1 MSLFGAMNTAVSGLS
16 AQSNAFGNISDN
28 VANSQTTGYKA
39 VDTHFI
45 DILTTSSA
53 TDNEPGSVSALP
65 SYTNNVQ
72 GTISQSSDALA
83 MAISGQGFFAVSEAA
98 GSSIAG
104 QPNFNPQ
111 TYYTQAGDFQL
122 NDNSY
127 LVNGAGQYLQGWT
140 VNPQTDVVNQSTLAP
155 IQITQTQFNPVP
167 TSSISLSA
175 NLPATPAAN
184 TPVSSQIDVYDS
196 LGNAHTLTLNWT
208 QNTVG
213 GVAGG
218 VPIANDWIVTI
229 TSPDNVAAGPPPTA
243 LTTIGS
249 AEVQFG
255 AASPNG
261 VPAGTIGSFGP
272 ALGGGTTLAG
282 TAFGAGQPA
291 SLTLPTDFGNGL
303 QNISLNLGQFGLAS
317 GVTQFAGSTYTQG
330 SLSQNGVAP
339 GAFTGISITNSG
351 DVVAN
356 YNNGETQ
363 TVAQVPITTF
373 AAPDSLQRQNGQAF
387 TATTN
392 SGQAITQSEGTNGAG
407 SLVIG
412 STESS
417 NVDIATQFSDLIV
430 AQQAYGA
437 NAKVVTTADQLL
449 QVTIN
454 MIQ

>member
-1 MSLFGAMNTAVSGLS
+1 MSLFGALNTAVSGLS
-16 AQSNAFGNISDN
+16 AQSAAFGNISDN

-45 DILTTSSA
+45 DYLTTSTA

-65 SYTNNVQ
+65 NYTNNVL
-72 GTISQSSDALA
+72 GTISQSSDPLA

-98 GSSIAG
+98 GTVAG
-104 QPNFNPQ
+104 QPNFSSQ

-122 NDNSY
+122 NDGAY

-140 VNPQTDVVNQSTLAP
+140 VNPQTNVANQSQIAP

-167 TSSISLSA
+167 TANIDLSA
-175 NLPATPAAN
+175 NLPSTPAAN
-184 TPVSSQIDVYDS
+184 TPVSSQVNVYDT

-208 QNTVG
+208 QNS
-213 GVAGG
+213 
-218 VPIANDWIVTI
+218 ANDWTVTI
-229 TSPDNVAAGPPPTA
+229 NSPDS
-243 LTTIGS
+243 TTTPIGT

-261 VPAGTIGSFGP
+261 TNAGTIG
-272 ALGGGTTLAG
+272 
-282 TAFGAGQPA
+282 AFGALSGNVTATSFTANMPA
-291 SLTLPTDFGNGL
+291 SLTLSTDFGNGP
-303 QNISLNLGQFGLAS
+303 QNINLNMGDFGEAN
-317 GVTQFAGSTYTQG
+317 GVTQFAGTDYTLR
-330 SLSQNGVAP
+330 SISQDGVAP
-339 GAFTGISITNSG
+339 GAFTGISITNAG

-356 YNNGETQ
+356 YNNGQTQ
-363 TVAQVPITTF
+363 TVAQVPIVTF
-373 AAPDSLQRQNGQAF
+373 AAPDALQRQNGQAF

-392 SGQAITQSEGTNGAG
+392 SGNAITQAEGTNGAG

-412 STESS
+412 SVESS

-449 QVTIN
+449 QTTIN

>member
-1 MSLFGAMNTAVSGLS
+1 MSLFGALNTAVSGLS
-16 AQSNAFGNISDN
+16 AQSAAFGNISDN

-39 VDTHFI
+39 VDTSFI
-45 DILTTSSA
+45 DYLTTSTA

-65 SYTNNVQ
+65 TYTNNVQ
-72 GTISQSSDALA
+72 GTISQSSDPLS

-98 GSSIAG
+98 GTVGG
-104 QPNFNPQ
+104 QPNFSSQ
-111 TYYTQAGDFQL
+111 TYYSQAGDFQL
-122 NDNSY
+122 NDGAY

-140 VNPQTDVVNQSTLAP
+140 VNPQTNVANQSQIAP

-167 TSSISLSA
+167 TANIDLSA

-184 TPVSSQIDVYDS
+184 TPVSSQVNVYDT

-208 QNTVG
+208 QN
-213 GVAGG
+213 A
-218 VPIANDWIVTI
+218 ANDWTVTVN
-229 TSPDNVAAGPPPTA
+229 SPDS
-243 LTTIGS
+243 LTTPIGS

-261 VPAGTIGSFGP
+261 TNAGTIG
-272 ALGGGTTLAG
+272 
-282 TAFGAGQPA
+282 AFGTLSGGVTATSFTADMPA
-291 SLTLPTDFGNGL
+291 SLTLSTDFGNGP
-303 QNISLNLGQFGLAS
+303 QTINLNMGDFGEAN
-317 GVTQFAGSTYTQG
+317 GVTQFAGTDYTLR
-330 SLSQNGVAP
+330 SISQDGVAP
-339 GAFTGISITNSG
+339 GAFTGISITNAG

-356 YNNGETQ
+356 YNNGQTQ
-363 TVAQVPITTF
+363 TVAQVPIVTF
-373 AAPDSLQRQNGQAF
+373 AAPDALQRQNGQAF
-387 TATTN
+387 TATTD
-392 SGQAITQSEGTNGAG
+392 SGNAITQSEGTNGAG

-412 STESS
+412 SVESS

-449 QVTIN
+449 QTTIN

>member
-1 MSLFGAMNTAVSGLS
+1 MSLFGALNTAVSGLG
-16 AQSNAFGNISDN
+16 AQSAAFGNISDN

-39 VDTHFI
+39 VDTNFI

-83 MAISGQGFFAVSEAA
+83 MAISGQGFFSVSEAA

-122 NDNSY
+122 SDNSY

-155 IQITQTQFNPVP
+155 IQITQTQFNPVS
-167 TSSISLSA
+167 TSNIDLSA

-208 QNTVG
+208 QN
-213 GVAGG
+213 A
-218 VPIANDWIVTI
+218 ANDWTVTI
-229 TSPDNVAAGPPPTA
+229 TSPDNVPA
-243 LTTIGS
+243 TTIGS

-255 AASPNG
+255 AASPNS
-261 VPAGTIGSFGP
+261 VPAGTIGAFGVVT
-272 ALGGGTTLAG
+272 GNVTG
-282 TAFGAGQPA
+282 TAYTAGQPA
-291 SLTLPTDFGNGL
+291 ALTLNTDFGNGN
-303 QNISLNLGQFGLAS
+303 QAINLNLGQFGLAS
-317 GVTQFAGSTYTQG
+317 GVTQFAGTTYTQG

-339 GAFTGISITNSG
+339 GAFTGISLTNSG

-373 AAPDSLQRQNGQAF
+373 SAPDSLQRQNGQAF

-392 SGQAITQSEGTNGAG
+392 SGQAITQAEGTNGAG

-412 STESS
+412 SVESS
-417 NVDIATQFSDLIV
+417 NVDIATQFSDLII

>member
-1 MSLFGAMNTAVSGLS
+1 MSLFGALNTAVSGLG
-16 AQSNAFGNISDN
+16 AQSAAFGNISDN

-39 VDTHFI
+39 VDTNFI

-83 MAISGQGFFAVSEAA
+83 MAISGQGFFSVSEAA

-122 NDNSY
+122 SDNSY

-155 IQITQTQFNPVP
+155 IQITQTQFNPVS
-167 TSSISLSA
+167 TSNIDLSA

-208 QNTVG
+208 QN
-213 GVAGG
+213 A
-218 VPIANDWIVTI
+218 ANDWTVTI
-229 TSPDNVAAGPPPTA
+229 TSPDNVPA
-243 LTTIGS
+243 TTIGS

-255 AASPNG
+255 AASPNS
-261 VPAGTIGSFGP
+261 VPAGTIGAFGVVT
-272 ALGGGTTLAG
+272 GNVTG
-282 TAFGAGQPA
+282 TAYTAGQPA
-291 SLTLPTDFGNGL
+291 ALTLNTDFGNGN
-303 QNISLNLGQFGLAS
+303 QAINLNLGQFGLAS
-317 GVTQFAGSTYTQG
+317 GVTQFAGTTYTQG

-373 AAPDSLQRQNGQAF
+373 SAPDSLQRQNGQAF

-392 SGQAITQSEGTNGAG
+392 SGQAITQAEGTNGAG

-412 STESS
+412 SVESS
-417 NVDIATQFSDLIV
+417 NVDIATQFSDLII